1 MRDTTA
7 PESAEPQL
15 IRARRGVI
23 LACGGFERNEQ
34 MRVKYQRA
42 PIGVAYPSEMLV
54 VRIWEEDGR
63 LVATVTAPTRDD
75 EPVLSGVELIPA

>member
-1 MRDTTA
+1 
-7 PESAEPQL
+7 
-15 IRARRGVI
+15 
-23 LACGGFERNEQ
+23 